1 MSQAQRIEQYVARRL
16 RWLRDLPEHPRKA
29 ALAHLRRGVGRAPG
43 DLPELWGIFLEGM
56 PEEFES
62 QTGKPTQGE
71 WAIYLA
77 LTLYALHQQGHS
89 MATENM
95 HRDQERFGHAVRR
108 LIPANENVADSS
120 VLRRFNVLATATD
133 IREVS
138 RHLCSMIQLLRARG
152 IPLDYVQLA
161 GDLYEWQFAE
171 GVPRV
176 RLRWG
181 QDFYRNEGN
190 AMQENG
196 KEEKNEK

>member
-56 PEEFES
+56 PEELES

-77 LTLYALHQQGHS
+77 LTLYALHQQGHTLPGDDMS
-89 MATENM
+89 
-95 HRDQERFGHAVRR
+95 RQGVGLGQAVRR
-108 LIPANENVADSS
+108 LVPQGEDPADSS
-120 VLRRFNVLATATD
+120 IQRRFNALATAAQT
-133 IREVS
+133 REIAQ
-138 RHLCSMIQLLRARG
+138 HLRGMIQLLRAAEV
-152 IPLDYVQLA
+152 PLGYAQLA
-161 GDLYEWQFAE
+161 KDLFYLQFPDSASQ
-171 GVPRV
+171 V

-181 QDFYRNEGN
+181 QDFYAIPSKND
-190 AMQENG
+190 QI
-196 KEEKNEK
+196 EEETNYG